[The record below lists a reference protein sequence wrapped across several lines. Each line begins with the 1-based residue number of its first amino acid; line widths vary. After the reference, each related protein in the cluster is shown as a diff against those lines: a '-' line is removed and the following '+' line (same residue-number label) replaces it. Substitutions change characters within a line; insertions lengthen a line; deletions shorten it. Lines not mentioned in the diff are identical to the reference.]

1 MIVYDLE
8 CRSGPHRFEGW
19 FKSSEDFA
27 RQQERGLVSC
37 PHCGSAEVGKAI
49 QAPRLS
55 RKGNQLAES
64 PARPQ
69 QPSKPVEAPTATV
82 ASAPLPAEAVEVIR
96 KLAQMQ
102 AEALK
107 SSRYV
112 GKNFAEDARAMH
124 YGEREAEAIHG
135 QTSASEAQELLEEGI
150 ALMPLPFPVTPPE
163 QAN

>member
-8 CRSGPHRFEGW
+8 CRTGQHRFEGW

-55 RKGNQLAES
+55 RKGNQMVEAPS
-64 PARPQ
+64 RPQ
-69 QPSKPVEAPTATV
+69 QPSRPAEVPTAPV
-82 ASAPLPAEAVEVIR
+82 ASAPIPAEAVEVIR

-102 AEALK
+102 VEALK

-150 ALMPLPFPVTPPE
+150 AVMPLPFPVTPPE